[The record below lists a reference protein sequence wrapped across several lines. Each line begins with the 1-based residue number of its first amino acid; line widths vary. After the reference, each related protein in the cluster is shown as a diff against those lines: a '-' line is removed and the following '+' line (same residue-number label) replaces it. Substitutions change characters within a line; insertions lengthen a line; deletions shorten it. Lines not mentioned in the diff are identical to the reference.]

1 MTALLPS
8 VLLAYLSEPR
18 SEAEIYSRF
27 SEHTRSEVLDTLLYL
42 AGRRAVMIEP
52 QSNAKR
58 WVQSIKARAKLNA
71 MNGEAW
77 E

>member
-8 VLLAYLSEPR
+8 VMLAYLSEPR

-27 SEHTRSEVLDTLLYL
+27 SEHTHSEVLDTPLYL
-42 AGRRAVMIEP
+42 AGKKAVMIEP

-58 WVQSIKARAKLNA
+58 WVQSVKARAKMNA
-71 MNGEAW
+71 MNAEAY